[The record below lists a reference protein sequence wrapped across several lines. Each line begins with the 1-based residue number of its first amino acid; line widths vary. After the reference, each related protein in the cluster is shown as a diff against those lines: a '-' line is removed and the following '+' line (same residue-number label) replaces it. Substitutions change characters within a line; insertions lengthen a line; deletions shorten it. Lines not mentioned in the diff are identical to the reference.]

1 MSIRID
7 AASAANAADANMLDL
22 AFQVDSRLLLSAT
35 PAGISYEVIPVQPY
49 LKTYPADGERVPA
62 DYLDNADS
70 AAFLAYADDSPAG
83 MILLS
88 TGWNGLAVID
98 DIAISSALR
107 RRGIGAALIA
117 QAKEW
122 ARQRGLPGIML
133 ETQDNNVAACRLYE
147 RCGFVLKGFD
157 RALYA
162 AQDGV
167 AAETALFWY
176 YFES

>member
-1 MSIRID
+1 MSLRIRR
-7 AASAANAADANMLDL
+7 ATPANAADAEVLEL
-22 AFQVDSRLLLSAT
+22 AFEVDSRLLLSAT

-49 LKTYPADGERVPA
+49 IKRYPADGARIPDGYCDRE
-62 DYLDNADS
+62 DS
-70 AAFLAYADDSPAG
+70 AAFLAYEGGRAAG

-98 DIAISSALR
+98 DLAICATFR

-117 QAKEW
+117 QAKAW
-122 ARQRGLPGIML
+122 AQAQGLPGIML

-147 RCGFVLKGFD
+147 RCGFELKGFD
-157 RALYA
+157 RGLYA

-167 AAETALFWY
+167 AGEAALFWY
-176 YFES
+176 FIEA